1 MNNQGLSK
9 TLTGN
14 KTFGDTL
21 QFKGLGAKLLVYLK
35 KTVIFVKYYYNR
47 KCLSYILIHL
57 KK

>member
-21 QFKGLGAKLLVYLK
+21 QFKGLGEKLLVSFK
-35 KTVIFVKYYYNR
+35 KVIFVKNYYYNR